1 MADKKYK
8 ATNCRLCPHCG
19 RVVQHLG
26 GCSSMVCARDYHG
39 GNDQSGCGQN
49 FTWDQ
54 AKPYVPAPNRK
65 PEEVMRDLLNPEN
78 KLVVHENI
86 KCVKVKISF
95 SNNENFFRCDGCHE
109 TVRGI
114 RFDCIHCPSLIY
126 CEKCEQKLT
135 LLHSNQNNQEGK
147 PQHVFQLITI

>member
-1 MADKKYK
+1 LSIQLNSKFIYFYIVFQERGRYLETKAKEDAVYAARLKEYERQQKANWKQNAALRRRYNELIADEKYK

-26 GCSSMVCARDYHG
+26 GCASMICGKDYHG

-54 AKPYVPAPNRK
+54 AKPYVPTSNRK

-78 KLVVHENI
+78 KLVVHKNI
-86 KCVKVKISF
+86 K
-95 SNNENFFRCDGCHE
+95 
-109 TVRGI
+109 
-114 RFDCIHCPSLIY
+114 
-126 CEKCEQKLT
+126 
-135 LLHSNQNNQEGK
+135 
-147 PQHVFQLITI
+147 

>member
-1 MADKKYK
+1 LKEYERQQKANWTRNAALRRRYNELMADEKFK
-8 ATNCRLCPHCG
+8 ATNCRLCPHCD
-19 RVVQHLG
+19 RVVQHMG
-26 GCSSMVCARDYHG
+26 GCPSMVCGHDYHG

-86 KCVKVKISF
+86 K
-95 SNNENFFRCDGCHE
+95 
-109 TVRGI
+109 
-114 RFDCIHCPSLIY
+114 
-126 CEKCEQKLT
+126 
-135 LLHSNQNNQEGK
+135 
-147 PQHVFQLITI
+147 